1 MLEITIFIIVSVIAV
16 FLFLL
21 FNSKSIWEKLMFLNL
36 ISIKLIMLISVF
48 AVIMDVPEAL
58 DVSIT
63 YSIIGFISITLLSRF
78 LLTGGRLK

>member
-1 MLEITIFIIVSVIAV
+1 MLEITIFIIVGVIAV

-21 FNSKSIWEKLMFLNL
+21 FNSKTIWEKLMFLNL

-58 DVSIT
+58 DISIT

>member
-1 MLEITIFIIVSVIAV
+1 MLEITIFIIVGVISI

-21 FNSKSIWEKLMFLNL
+21 FNSKTIWEKLMFLNL